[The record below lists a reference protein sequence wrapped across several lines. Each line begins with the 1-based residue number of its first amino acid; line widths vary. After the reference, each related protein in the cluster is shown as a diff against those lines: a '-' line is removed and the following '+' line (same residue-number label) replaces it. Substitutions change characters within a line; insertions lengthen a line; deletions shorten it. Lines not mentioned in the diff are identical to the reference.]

1 MVSTTESMFSTTDC
15 TFILYVLLLPVDR
28 IGFENITFSVEE
40 EAGFAELS
48 VALLG
53 GSILGGRVT
62 IRFHTSDISSVGQQH
77 HCTCVS
83 MCFNTIS
90 PTII

>member
-1 MVSTTESMFSTTDC
+1 MMMVSEKVSSTIILILNYIFSA
-15 TFILYVLLLPVDR
+15 VAR
-28 IGFENITFSVEE
+28 IGFENITYSVEE
-40 EAGFAELS
+40 EAGFANLS

-53 GSILGGRVT
+53 NVTLGGRVT
-62 IRFHTSDISSVGQQH
+62 VRFSTSDLSSIGQQH

-83 MCFNTIS
+83 MCFNEIS

>member
-1 MVSTTESMFSTTDC
+1 MPP
-15 TFILYVLLLPVDR
+15 LLLYMFTAVAR
-28 IGFENITFSVEE
+28 IGFGNITFSVEE
-40 EAGFAELS
+40 EAGFANLS

-53 GSILGGRVT
+53 DVTLGGRVT
-62 IRFHTSDISSVGQQH
+62 VRFHTSDLSSVGQQH

-83 MCFNTIS
+83 MCFNKIS